1 MAELVKPRCLFVV
14 FGATGD
20 LTARKI
26 APALYNLLRDE
37 KLPAETVVLGV
48 ARRPFTDEQFR
59 DMMFGA
65 LTKHSRSQ
73 PVDQELW
80 NRLAPNWHYHAARF
94 DQEQDFQS
102 LAGRI
107 RELEAAGP
115 PTCRLLYLAVMPEQ
129 LEQVVSSIG
138 KAGLNKP
145 GAENGCVRVVVEK
158 PYGTDLPSAEKLNAC
173 LLDVFQESQ
182 VCRIDHY
189 LGKETVQNL
198 LVLRFANVVF
208 DPLFS
213 RQFVDHVQITTAE
226 SVGMEGRRGPYY
238 ESAGALRDMV
248 QSHMLQ
254 LLALIAMDVPARLDA
269 QSIHNEKV
277 KVLQSIVSMTADQ
290 VAHRTVRG
298 QYVAAAGQVGYRQ
311 EQGVAPDSQVETYA
325 ALTLYADT
333 WRWAGVPFHL
343 RTGKALAAKVSRID
357 VVFKRE
363 PLDLF
368 SELGCDFRGPN
379 RLVIRITPD
388 EGLSLVI
395 DGKVPGVGM
404 TLRPVRMDFD
414 YGATFA
420 SASPEAYEHLLLDA
434 IHGETTLFL
443 RDDEVE
449 ASWRIIDA
457 IRASWNHNGMPKL
470 IMYPAGS
477 QGPAEAKRLLGDP
490 YRDWYPL

>member
-1 MAELVKPRCLFVV
+1 
-14 FGATGD
+14 

-37 KLPAETVVLGV
+37 RLPMETVVLGV
-48 ARRPFTDEQFR
+48 ARRPFSDEQFR
-59 DMMFGA
+59 DMMFQA
-65 LTKHSRSQ
+65 LAKHSRSQ
-73 PVDQELW
+73 PIDPTLW
-80 NRLAPNWHYHAARF
+80 NRVAANWHYHAVRF
-94 DQEQDFQS
+94 EEEKDFQA

-107 RELEAAGP
+107 GELEAAQA
-115 PTCRLLYLAVMPEQ
+115 PTCRLLYLAVAPD
-129 LEQVVSSIG
+129 LLDRVVSNVG
-138 KAGLNKP
+138 KAALNKP
-145 GAENGCVRVVVEK
+145 GAEGGCVRVVLEK
-158 PYGTDLPSAEKLNAC
+158 PYGSDLPSAQKLNEC
-173 LLDVFQESQ
+173 LLGVFQESQ

-198 LVLRFANVVF
+198 LVLRFANAVF

-213 RQFVDHVQITTAE
+213 RQFVDRVQITTAE

-254 LLALIAMDVPARLDA
+254 LMSLIAMDVPARLDE
-269 QSIHNEKV
+269 QSIRNEKV
-277 KVLQSIVSMTADQ
+277 KVLRAIVPMTADQ

-298 QYVAAAGQVGYRQ
+298 QYVAGGNQIGYRQ
-311 EQGVAPDSQVETYA
+311 EQGVAPDSSVETYA
-325 ALTLYADT
+325 ALTLQADT

-357 VVFKRE
+357 IVFKRE

-368 SELGCDFRGPN
+368 GKLGYDFRGPN
-379 RLVIRITPD
+379 RLIVRITPD

-404 TLRPVRMDFD
+404 TLRPIRMDFN
-414 YGATFA
+414 YGASFA

-449 ASWRIIDA
+449 VSWRIIDA